1 MSGSYETPS
10 TPHLPKG
17 TALFT
22 SARRNWPLFIQLFSL
37 SFCHISLFLVEVFV
51 RASFINSL
59 FPFSHMHT
67 CTHTHV
73 FLSVCRPLIEKS
85 LMFVIIAWRVGVWP
99 RPAVPHKMLHF
110 MCQDERFKEN
120 WTQNLSHRASEP
132 FYSSRMYC
140 DETVFGINDTRLKS
154 KSVFAEYHHICSACS
169 WENSLHLCN
178 SLFIHYLVEKNSLV
192 RYVLNQH
199 MTSTWPA

>member
-1 MSGSYETPS
+1 MFIIHNVSNGQPLNKGEWFCVSHHRPWNSEPLKCVS
-10 TPHLPKG
+10 PCLAVMKRHLPLIYQR
-17 TALFT
+17 ALLYLLLHAETGLCLYSF
-22 SARRNWPLFIQLFSL
+22 FSL

-110 MCQDERFKEN
+110 VCQDERFKEN

-140 DETVFGINDTRLKS
+140 DETVFGINDT
-154 KSVFAEYHHICSACS
+154 FY
-169 WENSLHLCN
+169 
-178 SLFIHYLVEKNSLV
+178 
-192 RYVLNQH
+192 
-199 MTSTWPA
+199 T